1 MKDRWLRYGVRVTS
15 VCILASLPFGH
26 NVLSDKVQS
35 VTCSPRFIHCFSCH
49 SWLTHHSNCLNIIH
63 DIHNASKTKTNSGLV
78 WCISNSPEI
87 KATPKYFSR
96 SLVGNLAP
104 CSLKRA
110 SSRQCTLDMGVH
122 DCVLVQFGWFL
133 YSCSVHNLSYCLSV
147 LFY

>member
-1 MKDRWLRYGVRVTS
+1 MITLRRSSYIGLYFGVTS
-15 VCILASLPFGH
+15 IWTQCTEW
-26 NVLSDKVQS
+26 QS
-35 VTCSPRFIHCFSCH
+35 SVSHMQSRFIHCFSCH

-78 WCISNSPEI
+78 WCISNSPE
-87 KATPKYFSR
+87 ATPKYFSR

-104 CSLKRA
+104 CSLFSLKRA